1 MRFPGV
7 EYPGQSPLPAQH
19 RLLADGGR
27 QVGSPTLPPPDATPA
42 RLLALSGAVVGG
54 YHRETML
61 ALVDSTA
68 PDALVATPPAAGSVV
83 PALARAVDHPVLH
96 PGRGVR
102 PDVTACQDGIVVA
115 GAAGGDAP
123 LAPDAVDAALSD
135 NSHDG
140 PDSVQT
146 AKHRCLVTDA
156 LSLSVDPYRR
166 ETTLDG
172 VAAYAQSLPE
182 PLRSDATHLSTAL
195 RPGFQTEAELGG
207 DSLSVVGIGD
217 SEATLGVGREEGETT
232 AAVVEVYPNGAV
244 DTAELDPG
252 TFGLRGVDQVG
263 HRRAESLRGAGISS
277 PADLADARASDLA
290 ELEGFGRATA
300 DTVRAAATARATGT
314 VVPTGDDPLP
324 RGDPVFVDIET
335 DGLNPSTAWLV
346 GVLDGGPADGT
357 YLAFREQRPGDG
369 AHLEAFMTWL
379 TGTGAGRPV
388 VAWHGYGFDFPV
400 IREQLRQ
407 HCPERVPD
415 WDDRYCFDALYWA
428 REKNGGNAALPGRTN
443 ELAAVATALGWE
455 PATSGLDGETVAQS
469 YVAWRNRLDR
479 ADSPATVAEPDWE
492 RLEAYCED
500 DVRALATIYDALREA
515 ARREPETTTP
525 PGEESTQGALS
536 DFS

>member
-1 MRFPGV
+1 MPPTGV
-7 EYPGQSPLPAQH
+7 DGSGEEQPTARRRPVT
-19 RLLADGGR
+19 DGGPR
-27 QVGSPTLPPPDATPA
+27 LPPPGATPA
-42 RLLALSGAVVGG
+42 RLLALSGAVVGE
-54 YHRETML
+54 YHRETVL

-68 PDALVATPPAAGSVV
+68 PDAVVATPPSAGSVAPV
-83 PALARAVDHPVLH
+83 LARAVDQPVLH

-102 PDVTACQDGIVVA
+102 PDVTVCRDGIVVV

-123 LAPDAVDAALSD
+123 FAPAAVDAALSEE
-135 NSHDG
+135 SRDG

-146 AKHRCLVTDA
+146 ATHRCLVTDA

-166 ETTLDG
+166 ETTVDG
-172 VAAYAQSLPE
+172 LGTYARRLPASLRGE
-182 PLRSDATHLSTAL
+182 TTHLSTAL
-195 RPGFQTEAELGG
+195 RPGFHTETAVDG
-207 DSLSVVGIGD
+207 DPVSVVGVGD
-217 SEATLGVGREEGETT
+217 SRATLGVGHEGGETT

-244 DTAELDPG
+244 DSEELDPE

-263 HRRAESLRGAGISS
+263 RRRAESLRSAGITS
-277 PADLADARASDLA
+277 PADLADTRASDLA
-290 ELEGFGRATA
+290 DLAGFGHATA
-300 DTVRAAATARATGT
+300 STVRAAATARATGT

-346 GVLDGGPADGT
+346 GVLDGGPVDGT

-379 TGTGAGRPV
+379 TGSGAGRPV

-400 IREQLRQ
+400 IREQLRK
-407 HCPERVPD
+407 HCPERVGD
-415 WDDRYCFDALYWA
+415 WDDRYCLDALYWA

-443 ELAAVATALGWE
+443 KLAAVATALGWE
-455 PATSGLDGETVAQS
+455 PATVGLDGETVAEA
-469 YVAWRNRLDR
+469 YVAWRSRLQR
-479 ADSPATVAEPDWE
+479 ADSPATVAKPDWE
-492 RLEAYCED
+492 RFEAYCED

-515 ARREPETTTP
+515 ARRDPETTTP
-525 PGEESTQGALS
+525 LGAESTQGALS